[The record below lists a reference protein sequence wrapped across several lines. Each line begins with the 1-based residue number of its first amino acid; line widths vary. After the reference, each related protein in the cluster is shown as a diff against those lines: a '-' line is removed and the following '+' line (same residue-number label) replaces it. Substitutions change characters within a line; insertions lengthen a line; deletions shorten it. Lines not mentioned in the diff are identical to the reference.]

1 MDINFEYYKIFYY
14 VAKYSN
20 FTRAANALGNSLMDK
35 FLKSRLSFF
44 SNIISDIL
52 VSSKPAIADQIAEQ
66 MKATG
71 TLEESFYLYPQ
82 LCLDIWLDAL
92 DTQ

>member
-1 MDINFEYYKIFYY
+1 MDCPEYASEEYKDFKNFLLSSSPHIYY
-14 VAKYSN
+14 
-20 FTRAANALGNSLMDK
+20 LLMDK